1 MREAG
6 LGLKAAT
13 ITPEGADDV
22 GSPNRILREAVD
34 GQVIV
39 KTYRTVLDDYRTHP
53 ESKSLG
59 PDGTP
64 CDRQTVGLLT
74 RRPVKLAAVHYI
86 GKESNKI
93 EEALS
98 GLVADQDDELTEY
111 REPGSDPLWQLAVR
125 VLRELPVAQT
135 AAGAGVSERTVQRAR
150 AGQTLRKAARTKL
163 TDHAVKHARA
173 PAPRRRHPAP
183 DRPRGA
189 ARHIPRTAEHAQPG
203 TPALRVRM
211 RPARACRHPRGGPGS
226 TSTTR
231 TASEHSAGKSDSRV
245 SLSDNSEVT
254 C

>member
-98 GLVADQDDELTEY
+98 GLVADQDDVLTEY
-111 REPGSDPLWQLAVR
+111 REPGSDPLWQLTSACFASCPSRRPQSAPECRSAPCSEPAPARPSARPPVR
-125 VLRELPVAQT
+125 SSPTRPSSTPAPQLH
-135 AAGAGVSERTVQRAR
+135 AAGI
-150 AGQTLRKAARTKL
+150 
-163 TDHAVKHARA
+163 
-173 PAPRRRHPAP
+173 PRPP
-183 DRPRGA
+183 DREALLATYLERQSTPNPEPQLCACGCGEPVPAGTRGRPRKYIDETH
-189 ARHIPRTAEHAQPG
+189 RKRAQ
-203 TPALRVRM
+203 RRQ
-211 RPARACRHPRGGPGS
+211 
-226 TSTTR
+226 
-231 TASEHSAGKSDSRV
+231 E
-245 SLSDNSEVT
+245 
-254 C
+254 